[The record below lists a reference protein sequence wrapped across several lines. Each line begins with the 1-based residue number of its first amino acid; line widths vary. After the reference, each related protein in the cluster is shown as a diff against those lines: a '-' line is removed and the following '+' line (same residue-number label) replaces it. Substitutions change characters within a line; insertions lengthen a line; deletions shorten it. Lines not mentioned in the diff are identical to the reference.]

1 MNFFVIDRC
10 NFAVLG
16 ASFKKVKEFLIAEIE
31 NNSDNLNREENRKM
45 LDMIGIAS
53 TFEDIQIISHL
64 YKNYQEKEKT
74 L

>member
-1 MNFFVIDRC
+1 MNFFVIDRF

-16 ASFKKVKEFLIAEIE
+16 ASFKKIKEFLIAEIE
-31 NNSDNLNREENRKM
+31 NNSDNLNREEKRRM

-64 YKNYQEKEKT
+64 YENYQEKEKT